1 MMIQTPQPW
10 YFLGEKIDVR
20 VMALGLWKLGS
31 AQNGRSG
38 EGANNKG
45 EAIFFVTFGIG
56 EK

>member
-1 MMIQTPQPW
+1 M
-10 YFLGEKIDVR
+10 GEKIDVR

-45 EAIFFVTFGIG
+45 GSMFFFVTFGIG